1 MVVPVL
7 YSFRRCPFAI
17 RARLAIHAS
26 RQTVEL
32 REVILRNKPEAMLL
46 ASPKGTVPI
55 LLLSE
60 GRVVDESLD
69 IMTWSLKQADPE
81 GWLPERQDDQLRFDE
96 LLARNDGWFKM
107 ALDRYKYPNRFE
119 GADPHQARD
128 DGARFIRDLDVCLQN
143 GQFLLGQRFSL
154 ADAAILPFIR
164 QYAHV
169 DRDWFYRQSWKAV
182 IAWLD
187 AFKESER
194 FLSVMIKIPA
204 WQQGTKGVAFGARE
218 YHVV

>member
-1 MVVPVL
+1 MVPVL

>member
-1 MVVPVL
+1 MVPVL

-96 LLARNDGWFKM
+96 LLARNDGSFKM

-194 FLSVMIKIPA
+194 FLSVMIKISA

>member
-1 MVVPVL
+1 MVPVL

-81 GWLPERQDDQLRFDE
+81 GWLPDRQDDQLRFDE
-96 LLARNDGWFKM
+96 LLARNDGSFKM

>member
-1 MVVPVL
+1 
-7 YSFRRCPFAI
+7 
-17 RARLAIHAS
+17 
-26 RQTVEL
+26 
-32 REVILRNKPEAMLL
+32 MLL

-96 LLARNDGWFKM
+96 LLARNDGSFKM

>member
-1 MVVPVL
+1 VVPVL

-96 LLARNDGWFKM
+96 LLARNDGSFKM

-128 DGARFIRDLDVCLQN
+128 DGARFIRDLDACLQN

-169 DRDWFYRQSWKAV
+169 DRDWFYHQSWKAV

-194 FLSVMIKIPA
+194 FLSVMIKIPV
-204 WQQGTKGVAFGARE
+204 WQQGTKGAAFGARE
-218 YHVV
+218 DHVV

>member
-1 MVVPVL
+1 MVPVL

-96 LLARNDGWFKM
+96 LLARNDGSFKM

>member
-96 LLARNDGWFKM
+96 LLARNDGSFKM

>member
-1 MVVPVL
+1 MVPVL

-96 LLARNDGWFKM
+96 LLARNDGSFKM

-169 DRDWFYRQSWKAV
+169 DRDWFYRQTWKAV

>member
-1 MVVPVL
+1 MVPVL

-32 REVILRNKPEAMLL
+32 REVIPRNKPEAMLL

-96 LLARNDGWFKM
+96 LLARNDGSFKM